1 MMLTASLPMYNL
13 PEMRTC
19 NSDFWEALHGL
30 LTKRG
35 LAGLPETLI
44 FDRPP
49 VPERIGREVLF
60 SQTCGYPLETI
71 FRGQAIRLVHRFR
84 ETDQLWTIP
93 SAPPYMVG

>member
-35 LAGLPETLI
+35 LAGLPENLI
-44 FDRPP
+44 FDRLP
-49 VPERIGREVLF
+49 VPERLRRPKPSRAVYRAGRL
-60 SQTCGYPLETI
+60 SGTG
-71 FRGQAIRLVHRFR
+71 RSRH
-84 ETDQLWTIP
+84 
-93 SAPPYMVG
+93 